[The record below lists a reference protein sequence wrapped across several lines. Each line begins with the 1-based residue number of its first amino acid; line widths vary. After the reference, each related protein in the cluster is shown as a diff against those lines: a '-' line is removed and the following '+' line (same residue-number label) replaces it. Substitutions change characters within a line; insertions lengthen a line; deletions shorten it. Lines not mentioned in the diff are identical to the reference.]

1 MIPRLP
7 ETTPWRLCA
16 LAILAGAA
24 LAWVFVPVAEAA
36 EEPPKLVDCVELP
49 WGCFTAG
56 TYGRVQPSWN
66 LRGGQG
72 RPATLLS
79 HGTRLE
85 LPPYAELDLYY
96 TKAIHPVEGMDIQV
110 GAVVTLAFLEDL
122 FHFTGD
128 FDQSFALRNLYGFAH
143 GLAGGRL
150 SLWAGSRMYRG
161 DDIYLF
167 DFWPLDSLNTYGG
180 GAELSLGDFGLALH
194 VGTNRLQDDFQFQE
208 VEVTTSTPET
218 ATVVY
223 MDRQR
228 TVASLKGTFEK
239 DLGPDIGIKGKVYGE
254 FHALPAGLLID
265 DDGNRLEELPADF
278 GWLVGGQIGLWGWG
292 RNAHVN
298 LFARGAGGLGAYGE
312 FGIPFGLD
320 SDKKTTSAGEFLAG
334 FSMNYEVG
342 VFGLQGGG
350 YLRWFKDAD
359 PNIHDQDDRWELAL
373 AVRPHLFVGR
383 FFQPFAEISW
393 QQLWRRGLDP
403 ETLAPNPASVVKLS
417 VGPSFAFEKTTWARP
432 RFQVVYTASILDEDA
447 RMTYANKDPRR
458 EQTVQHYLGV
468 GVEWWFN
475 SSVYQ

>member
-7 ETTPWRLCA
+7 RSGWRFVVPA
-16 LAILAGAA
+16 LVAGVLLGWA
-24 LAWVFVPVAEAA
+24 LVSTAHA
-36 EEPPKLVDCVELP
+36 EEPPKIVDCVEQP

-56 TYGRVQPSWN
+56 TYGRVQPSWD

-96 TKAIHPVEGMDIQV
+96 TKAIHLKDGPDVRV
-110 GAVVTLAFLEDL
+110 GAVITLAFLEDL

-128 FDQSFALRNLYGFAH
+128 FDQSFALRNLYGFAS
-143 GLAGGRL
+143 GIAGGRL
-150 SLWAGSRMYRG
+150 SVWAGSRMYRG

-167 DFWPLDSLNTYGG
+167 DFWPLDNLNTYGG
-180 GAELSLGDFGLALH
+180 GAELDLGDFGLALH
-194 VGTNRLQDDFQFQE
+194 VGTNRLKDDFQFQE
-208 VEVTTSTPET
+208 IEVQSAGTPVPTS
-218 ATVVY
+218 VVY

-239 DLGPDIGIKGKVYGE
+239 KLGADLGIKGKLYGE
-254 FHALPAGLLID
+254 FHALPPGLLMD

-278 GWLVGGQIGLWGWG
+278 GWLVGGQVGLWGWG

-320 SDKKTTSAGEFLAG
+320 STKKTTSAGEFLAG

-359 PNIHDQDDRWELAL
+359 PNIHDQDDRWEMAL

-383 FFQPFAEISW
+383 FFQPFAEVSW

-403 ETLAPNPASVVKLS
+403 QTLAPNPASIVKLS
-417 VGPSFAFEKTTWARP
+417 VGPSLAFERTTWARP

-447 RMTYANKDPRR
+447 RNTYATEDPRR
-458 EQTVQHYLGV
+458 EQAVQHYIGV

-475 SSVYQ
+475 SSTY